1 MLFRSTIV
9 NNNGGED
16 GGGSCVDGTV
26 NTIELVKETNFKKNS
41 ISESEEELKL
51 IVFRFV
57 MTGGKNSGQLGKSK
71 NYVLVPGTLS
81 NSWSEADAKSFLLG
95 LFIFG
100 KNFIKIKKFL
110 ENKGM
115 GEILSFY
122 YGKFFKSEEYH
133 RWSDCRKI
141 KGRKCII
148 GQKLLNGQRQHELL
162 SRLIP
167 HVSEESKDTLL
178 QVSTVSSHIHC
189 LMIGLPCITAF

>member
-1 MLFRSTIV
+1 M
-9 NNNGGED
+9 
-16 GGGSCVDGTV
+16 
-26 NTIELVKETNFKKNS
+26 
-41 ISESEEELKL
+41 KL

-122 YGKFFKSEEYH
+122 YGKFYKSEEYH
-133 RWSDCRKI
+133 RWSD
-141 KGRKCII
+141 
-148 GQKLLNGQRQHELL
+148 L
-162 SRLIP
+162 
-167 HVSEESKDTLL
+167 
-178 QVSTVSSHIHC
+178 
-189 LMIGLPCITAF
+189 

>member
-1 MLFRSTIV
+1 M
-9 NNNGGED
+9 
-16 GGGSCVDGTV
+16 
-26 NTIELVKETNFKKNS
+26 
-41 ISESEEELKL
+41 
-51 IVFRFV
+51 
-57 MTGGKNSGQLGKSK
+57 
-71 NYVLVPGTLS
+71 VPGTLS

-148 GQKLLNGQRQHELL
+148 GQKLLNGQAIMDKNIILEANFSVIFDRLETLILL
-162 SRLIP
+162 REIGRA
-167 HVSEESKDTLL
+167 HV
-178 QVSTVSSHIHC
+178 
-189 LMIGLPCITAF
+189 